1 MKFAWTTNLLR
12 TVLVLLCGLASVLPI
27 LGQEAAAA
35 PAAAIA
41 QKDGL
46 VDDSTYISLAT
57 GEQYTWIGDWA
68 YDESNSTA
76 EVEGEVIALSSD
88 TAGVLFSYF
97 PVGLDK
103 DEARDTILGSFEDNA
118 DGFVQVDR
126 GAYDNV
132 SYSLDRA
139 NLSGVELG
147 IFTLFV
153 ERSSDVFVSLYLAP
167 LSAFDNG
174 LTSAQ
179 TDIQIDGAGV
189 FAGIEPGGLQS
200 ALDDSTASSP
210 VTPGTKSCQETSE
223 ATGEET
229 STRRRTPTE
238 ATTEEDFPTEA
249 ATDEDTPT
257 DEATEEA
264 TREGRTSDDL
274 TAEATSRS
282 KKTPAGDETSP
293 TADTSRISG
302 DFTELGVVADGEYES
317 PQFGN
322 SVTWDETW
330 TINTAIDAPVISD
343 TKEGTDE
350 IVLARAGQ
358 SGSETLGSVDIRIF
372 SVTGT
377 DTPESIVGLWTS
389 DSYLTD
395 GAGKGSTVLLSDATT
410 QEGGVILLS
419 TLDNGTELVQYLS
432 IFFLDRG
439 KTAVIVE
446 FFATPDSIEGALADA
461 QDGIQV
467 EGDSI
472 LTLFDARQ
480 ILAEI

>member
-12 TVLVLLCGLASVLPI
+12 KVLVLLCGLASVLPI

-57 GEQYTWIGDWA
+57 GEQYTWTGDWA
-68 YDESNSTA
+68 YDESSSTA

-103 DEARDTILGSFEDNA
+103 DKARDTILGSFEDNA

-210 VTPGTKSCQETSE
+210 VTPGTKS
-223 ATGEET
+223 GEET
-229 STRRRTPTE
+229 PEATEEETPKPRRT
-238 ATTEEDFPTEA
+238 PTEA
-249 ATDEDTPT
+249 ATDEDVPT
-257 DEATEEA
+257 EKSTGEA
-264 TREGRTSDDL
+264 TREDRPSVDP

-293 TADTSRISG
+293 TADTSKISG
-302 DFTELGVVADGEYES
+302 DFAELGVVADGEYES

-330 TINTAIDAPVISD
+330 TVNTAIDAPVISD

-358 SGSETLGSVDIRIF
+358 SGPETLGSVDIRIF

-377 DTPESIVGLWTS
+377 DTPESIVDLWTS

-410 QEGGVILLS
+410 QEGGVILQS